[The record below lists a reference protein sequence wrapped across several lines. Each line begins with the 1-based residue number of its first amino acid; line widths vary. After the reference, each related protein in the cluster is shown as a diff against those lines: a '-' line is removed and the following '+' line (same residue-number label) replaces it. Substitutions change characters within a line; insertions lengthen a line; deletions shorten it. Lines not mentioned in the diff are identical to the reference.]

1 MKKVEGFFESFLFAS
16 RWLIAPVYLAL
27 VVSLVVLLFKA
38 VKQAWILATN
48 LFSLSDSEI
57 IMGVLSIVDISL
69 IMNLLVIIIFSGYE
83 NFVSKM
89 DHLHGHDDRPDW
101 MGSIGFSDLKL
112 KLIGSIVAVS
122 GVELL
127 KTFMSVD
134 QYSDRHMAWMIGI
147 HITFVVSGLIYA
159 LMDRLGHST
168 HPAAHQ
174 HDAHSADHH

>member
-1 MKKVEGFFESFLFAS
+1 MTVKLENYFENFLFAS

-27 VVSLVVLLFKA
+27 VISLVVLLVKA
-38 VKQAWILATN
+38 AKQLWYLVSNILTA
-48 LFSLSDSEI
+48 SDSEI

-69 IMNLLVIIIFSGYE
+69 IMNLLIIIIFSGYE

-89 DHLHGHDDRPDW
+89 DHLHDHDDRPDW
-101 MGSIGFSDLKL
+101 MGHIGFTDLKL

-134 QYSDRHMAWMIGI
+134 NYTDRHMAWMIGI
-147 HITFVVSGLIYA
+147 HMTFVVSGLIYA
-159 LMDRLGHST
+159 IMDRVSHVPHSK
-168 HPAAHQ
+168 
-174 HDAHSADHH
+174 DH